1 MFFRVSTRRG
11 GEGRVR
17 RGTSHAAEAEEEPE
31 EDEIDTVGVKA
42 CDDYVKAMVSCAEK
56 MPPPTRK
63 SMRDGAKQTAASFKM
78 MAENKA
84 TKKSAENACRQAA
97 QSLKQNPACK

>member
-63 SMRDGAKQTAASFKM
+63 SMRDGAKQTA
-78 MAENKA
+78 
-84 TKKSAENACRQAA
+84 ENACRQAA